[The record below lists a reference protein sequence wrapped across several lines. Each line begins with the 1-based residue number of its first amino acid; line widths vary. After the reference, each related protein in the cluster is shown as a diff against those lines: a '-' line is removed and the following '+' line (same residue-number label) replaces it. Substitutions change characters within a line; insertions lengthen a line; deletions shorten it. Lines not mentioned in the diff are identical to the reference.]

1 MTTRSGRSG
10 LVREFLHH
18 WFRRETVTRALKVT
32 GVVGPILTVIN
43 QYDLLLSLDFSPRLF
58 AKILLT
64 FLVPYSV
71 SSFSSARAYMDGET
85 QAHQS
90 GTSGMLV
97 SESAPAPL
105 SIDPARPSQVR
116 TDTGPKALLRS

>member
-1 MTTRSGRSG
+1 V

-18 WFRRETVTRALKVT
+18 WFRRETVIRALKIA

-71 SSFSSARAYMDGET
+71 SSFSSARAYMDSELQSPLHE
-85 QAHQS
+85 QAT
-90 GTSGMLV
+90 GRVT
-97 SESAPAPL
+97 PL
-105 SIDPARPSQVR
+105 
-116 TDTGPKALLRS
+116 TGNP